1 MEPLNNCHQFFQSR
15 GIPKEFVAFST
26 DDYLEDYSEALAEI
40 GAVNHQFFTN
50 LQHSL
55 NLIFNTDIENIDGYV
70 LQGCNGCG
78 KTGWAS
84 ALIREALLFG
94 INSLMI
100 SMPGMIDEY
109 YNSPTK
115 KLNPDYAH
123 MDILVIDEVGK
134 ELQKNT
140 SFSILE
146 RVLLHRHNAGKKTIL
161 ISNMSIDSMVTL
173 YGATVKSRLNLFNS
187 IVFPVIDF
195 RRNNK
200 TSLQINTINNNG
212 KKDLTIIEEF

>member
-1 MEPLNNCHQFFQSR
+1 
-15 GIPKEFVAFST
+15 
-26 DDYLEDYSEALAEI
+26 
-40 GAVNHQFFTN
+40 
-50 LQHSL
+50 
-55 NLIFNTDIENIDGYV
+55 
-70 LQGCNGCG
+70 
-78 KTGWAS
+78 
-84 ALIREALLFG
+84 
-94 INSLMI
+94 MI

-212 KKDLTIIEEF
+212 KKD

>member
-15 GIPKEFVAFST
+15 GIPKEFVSFSP
-26 DDYLEDYSEALAEI
+26 DDYISDYSEALSNA
-40 GAVNHQFFTN
+40 GKSDPQFFVN
-50 LQHSL
+50 VLESL
-55 NLIFNTDIENIDGYV
+55 RLAYSIENDKADGYV

-115 KLNPDYAH
+115 KLNQDYAH

-173 YGATVKSRLNLFNS
+173 YGATVKSRLNLFKS
-187 IVFPVIDF
+187 VVFPVIDF